1 VADPTTVNRS
11 LVTPDYN
18 QRGWDQTLNYNF
30 GQLEGDPA
38 AAGCITIPLAERPPA
53 ENGVPA
59 STSLHVRV
67 APVTFLDSAGVPVA
81 FPGEPALLLPA
92 SASSYLYLD
101 DVGTLVQS
109 LGGGAAQD
117 GRLHRPGDRHP
128 GPGRRHRRRLQRH
141 PARRDRLRRR
151 RHHSQEAGR
160 VGQRGHGRRG
170 RRADDRR
177 RRDLPPD
184 GAVAGGHRAVG
195 RVQLAADGPGLGP
208 PCRST
213 PPTPPAPASPAAT
226 TARSWPCRPRRPWWP
241 ATARATTRR
250 SSSCPT
256 WSCCRPRSGTGRRR
270 WSPATATGS
279 TPRRTRPSRGGGTRS
294 SPTPPPCR
302 TRSSSGSTTGSWPS
316 CPTPTGRTPS
326 WPTASRRP
334 RRWTPPATASR

>member
-109 LGGGAAQD
+109 LAGWPSSWHWRLGVVQTGTATVAVIDNSPKVFARTFGPPAWAVAPTRTAAYTALATDTLVPADATAGAFSVTLPDATAYVGAGITVKKLDVSANAVTVAGAGGQTIDGAATYP
-117 GRLHRPGDRHP
+117 LT
-128 GPGRRHRRRLQRH
+128 
-141 PARRDRLRRR
+141 ARWR
-151 RHHSQEAGR
+151 
-160 VGQRGHGRRG
+160 
-170 RRADDRR
+170 
-177 RRDLPPD
+177 
-184 GAVAGGHRAVG
+184 
-195 RVQLAADGPGLGP
+195 
-208 PCRST
+208 
-213 PPTPPAPASPAAT
+213 AAT
-226 TARSWPCRPRRPWWP
+226 VRSDGSNWLLTALV
-241 ATARATTRR
+241 
-250 SSSCPT
+250 
-256 WSCCRPRSGTGRRR
+256 
-270 WSPATATGS
+270 
-279 TPRRTRPSRGGGTRS
+279 
-294 SPTPPPCR
+294 
-302 TRSSSGSTTGSWPS
+302 
-316 CPTPTGRTPS
+316 
-326 WPTASRRP
+326 
-334 RRWTPPATASR
+334 